1 MPPLNICHHN
11 SHPIIGKTAP
21 AHRAGASFHLT
32 KTMDDEPKR
41 KRTDQTWESWIEE
54 KIRAAQEQGQFDNL
68 PGAGKPLPDRRNPF
82 LPADRQIAYDLL
94 QGSGHTLGWIDD
106 ANETDRRLAA
116 ARQRLRQDHAWYQQA
131 LANAAPAQRP
141 ALDAAWE
148 RHRQT
153 FAQELAAIN
162 RLIDDFNLKAPLGQ
176 LHKLRLIL
184 ADELATLPPP

>member
-1 MPPLNICHHN
+1 
-11 SHPIIGKTAP
+11 
-21 AHRAGASFHLT
+21 
-32 KTMDDEPKR
+32 MDDEPKR
-41 KRTDQTWESWIEE
+41 KRSDQTWESWIEE

-82 LPADRQIAYDLL
+82 LAADRQIAYDLL
-94 QGSGHTLGWIDD
+94 QGSGHTLAWIDD
-106 ANETDRRLAA
+106 ANEIDRRLAA
-116 ARQRLRQDHAWYQQA
+116 ARQRLHQDHAWYRQA
-131 LANAAPAQRP
+131 LASAAAAQRP

-148 RHRQT
+148 RHRQA

-184 ADELATLPPP
+184 ADELATLPPPSPL